1 MRVLA
6 VALVLHALYLLD
18 PVPLG
23 EGPCREG
30 DFALPGFTVIC
41 YSGGDD
47 LRAYLHSAA
56 GQDFDYD
63 YMSLCTN
70 QSNVTGC
77 DSPRDC
83 LNSQGVPG
91 TLWSV
96 LRRPKGTPNAV
107 FEHFTHVCLTAGEED
122 DFEVISWRRVWAVMK
137 TLEWPQAELVV
148 QPVGGRTLI
157 NFETNFFTT
166 TTRARV
172 LSVRLG
178 GREVEIEATP
188 ESYTWHWGDG
198 SAAESTTE
206 PGAEH
211 VDGEP
216 HEVFRVYTDAGVTV
230 RPSVDVTYRGRYRIE
245 GGLWFPIPETLTVE
259 GDPVALEV
267 VSARVQ
273 LVG

>member
-1 MRVLA
+1 M
-6 VALVLHALYLLD
+6 
-18 PVPLG
+18 
-23 EGPCREG
+23 
-30 DFALPGFTVIC
+30 
-41 YSGGDD
+41 
-47 LRAYLHSAA
+47 
-56 GQDFDYD
+56 
-63 YMSLCTN
+63 
-70 QSNVTGC
+70 
-77 DSPRDC
+77 
-83 LNSQGVPG
+83 
-91 TLWSV
+91 
-96 LRRPKGTPNAV
+96 
-107 FEHFTHVCLTAGEED
+107 
-122 DFEVISWRRVWAVMK
+122 
-137 TLEWPQAELVV
+137 V

-157 NFETNFFTT
+157 NFETNFFTP

-172 LSVRLG
+172 VSVRLG
-178 GREVEIEATP
+178 DREVEIEATP

-198 SAAESTTE
+198 SVAESTTE